1 MGETLDVGVVGVGA
15 MGRHHARVYNEL
27 SGATLIGV
35 ADANADRAK
44 QIADENGVRTC
55 DSAELCKQADAVSIA
70 VPTRYHAEV
79 ARQCIDAGT
88 GMLIEKP
95 LVVKTATGRDLI
107 DAADAEDV
115 TLQVGHIERFN
126 PVTEVLEDILTDLD
140 VISVS
145 AKRLGP
151 SVDRTVED
159 SAVTDLMI
167 HDIDL
172 IYNLLPSSVSDIQVS
187 GAAQGRYATA
197 TLEFASG
204 VIGSLTASRVTEKKI
219 RQFKITADSC
229 YVTADFIDQSLEVHR
244 QSVPEYVA
252 TDNEVRY
259 RHESIVEKP
268 AVRTGEP
275 LKRELESFLDAVQT
289 NSQPRVTGEDGIRA
303 VELAQTID
311 RKAFDA
317 GSLEGEFTTNAQTD

>member
-1 MGETLDVGVVGVGA
+1 MVETLDVGVVGVGA
-15 MGRHHARVYNEL
+15 MGRHHARAYNEL

-44 QIADENGVRTC
+44 QIADENGVRAC
-55 DSAELCKQADAVSIA
+55 DSADLCKQADAVSIA

-95 LVVKTATGRDLI
+95 LVMKAATGRDLI
-107 DAADAEDV
+107 EAADAEDV

-126 PVTEVLEDILTDLD
+126 PVTEVLEGILADID

-172 IYNLLPSSVSDIQVS
+172 ICHLLPSSVSDIQVS
-187 GAAQGRYATA
+187 GAAQGRYAIA

-317 GSLEGEFTTNAQTD
+317 GSSEGEFTTNAQTD

>member
-44 QIADENGVRTC
+44 QIADENGVRAC

-126 PVTEVLEDILTDLD
+126 PVTEVLDEILADID

-172 IYNLLPSSVSDIQVS
+172 ICHLLPSAVSDIQVS

-289 NSQPRVTGEDGIRA
+289 NSQPRVTGEDGIQA

-311 RKAFDA
+311 RKAFDT
-317 GSLEGEFTTNAQTD
+317 GSSEGEFTTNAQTD

>member
-44 QIADENGVRTC
+44 QIADENGVRAC
-55 DSAELCKQADAVSIA
+55 DSADLCKQADAVSIA

-95 LVVKTATGRDLI
+95 LVMKAATGRDLI
-107 DAADAEDV
+107 EAADAEDV

-126 PVTEVLEDILTDLD
+126 PVTEVLEGILEDID

-172 IYNLLPSSVSDIQVS
+172 ICHLLPSSVSDIQVS

-317 GSLEGEFTTNAQTD
+317 GSSEGEFTTNAQTD

>member
-1 MGETLDVGVVGVGA
+1 MDETLDVGVIGVGA

-35 ADANADRAK
+35 ADANADRAR
-44 QIADENGVRTC
+44 QIADENGVRAC
-55 DSAELCKQADAVSIA
+55 DSAELCRQADAVSIA

-79 ARQCIDAGT
+79 ARQCIEAGT

-95 LVVKTATGRDLI
+95 FVTETTTGRDLI
-107 DAADAEDV
+107 EGADAAGV

-126 PVTEVLEDILTDLD
+126 PVAEVLEEVLADID

-172 IYNLLPSSVSDIQVS
+172 VCHLLPSSVSDIQVS

-204 VIGSLTASRVTEKKI
+204 VICSLTASRVTEKKI

-268 AVRTGEP
+268 AVRAGEP
-275 LKRELESFLDAVQT
+275 LKRELESFLNAVQT
-289 NSQPRVTGEDGIRA
+289 NSQPRVNGEAGIRA

-317 GSLEGEFTTNAQTD
+317 GPSEGEFITNAQTD

>member
-44 QIADENGVRTC
+44 QIADKNEVRAC
-55 DSAELCKQADAVSIA
+55 DSADLCKQADAVSIA

-126 PVTEVLEDILTDLD
+126 PVTEVLEEILADID

-172 IYNLLPSSVSDIQVS
+172 ICHLLPSAVSDIQVS

-197 TLEFASG
+197 TLEFSSG

-219 RQFKITADSC
+219 RQFKITAESC

-317 GSLEGEFTTNAQTD
+317 GSSEGEFTTNAQTD